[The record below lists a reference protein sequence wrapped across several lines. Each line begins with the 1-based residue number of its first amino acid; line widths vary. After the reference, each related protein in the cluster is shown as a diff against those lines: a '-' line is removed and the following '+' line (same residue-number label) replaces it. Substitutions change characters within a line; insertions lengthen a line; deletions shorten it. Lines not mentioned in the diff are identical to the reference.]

1 MKAIAVERLGNDGRS
16 TETKRTQQLNV
27 GKLGT
32 LRFAQRVLT
41 ALHVSVAQIN
51 LVCPRFTQFGSQV
64 GRKNGFIAPSAVCLY
79 DMRRI
84 TPAKNRRL
92 IRPTLAEVW
101 SA

>member
-16 TETKRTQQLNV
+16 AETKRTQQLYR

-41 ALHVSVAQIN
+41 ARHVSVAQIN
-51 LVCPRFTQFGSQV
+51 LVCPRFTQFGSL

-92 IRPTLAEVW
+92 IRPMRAEVR